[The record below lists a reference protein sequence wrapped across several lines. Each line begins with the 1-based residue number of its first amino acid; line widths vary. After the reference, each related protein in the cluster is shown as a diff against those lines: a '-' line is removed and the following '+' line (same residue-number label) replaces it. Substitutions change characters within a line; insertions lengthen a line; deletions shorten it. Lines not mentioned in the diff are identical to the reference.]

1 MAILRKNR
9 VNSPPNSPDRDDNAT
24 TTPPRGPRSALKA
37 LFSNS
42 PTSFSAINPISAIQ
56 LQSSSNY
63 NGATGSAAAGVLA
76 TNNRFNPR
84 LIFAQIV
91 ALQSIHYLVLS
102 ILFQIS
108 HYLTGATITID
119 RIFTANYLQ
128 LWTKEGWIDN
138 TAILL
143 SSVIGAILLALIVEK
158 SKKCL
163 DFAITLFLIHFVFCM
178 VYDGFP
184 NSWDWW
190 IIHILGLIVMVLLGE
205 YFCSRIELR
214 DIPLL

>member
-1 MAILRKNR
+1 MAILRKNIR
-9 VNSPPNSPDRDDNAT
+9 SPDQNNGNQT
-24 TTPPRGPRSALKA
+24 SSTTPPRTTRSALRA
-37 LFSNS
+37 LFSTS
-42 PTSFSAINPISAIQ
+42 PTSFSAINPISIQ
-56 LQSSSNY
+56 PSSLLAGVQSS
-63 NGATGSAAAGVLA
+63 TVI
-76 TNNRFNPR
+76 TNANRFHPK

-108 HYLTGATITID
+108 HSITGASITID

-138 TAILL
+138 TAILI
-143 SSVIGAILLALIVEK
+143 SSVVGAVLLALIVEK

-163 DFAITLFLIHFVFCM
+163 DFSITLFSVHFVICTL
-178 VYDGFP
+178 YGGFP
-184 NSWDWW
+184 ASWDWW
-190 IIHILGLIVMVLLGE
+190 IIHIVGLIVMVLLGE
-205 YFCSRIELR
+205 YFCSRVELR